1 MKTANVYPIDRS
13 RKGGAKPRKIE
24 ERRAKGAV
32 CENNGR
38 TIERPVKS
46 TSEWSDIIF
55 NILGMRLSVFNYAKP
70 NNKR

>member
-1 MKTANVYPIDRS
+1 MKTKNVYPIDRS

-38 TIERPVKS
+38 TMERPVKR
-46 TSEWSDIIF
+46 TSECSKA
-55 NILGMRLSVFNYAKP
+55 NILGI
-70 NNKR
+70 